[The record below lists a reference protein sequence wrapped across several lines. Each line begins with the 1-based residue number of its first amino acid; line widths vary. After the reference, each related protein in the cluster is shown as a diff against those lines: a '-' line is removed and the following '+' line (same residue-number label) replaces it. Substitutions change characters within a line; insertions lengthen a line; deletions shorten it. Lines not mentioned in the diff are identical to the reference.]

1 MATKKTA
8 TAEESVAAEIAA
20 ETVVSKKENKAAE
33 KFKVAEIMEAHKKFG
48 YAPEL
53 IAVALDGCTELTI
66 EEASTK
72 IEAFAKKGVK

>member
-8 TAEESVAAEIAA
+8 AAEKSVAAEVATEAVIS
-20 ETVVSKKENKAAE
+20 EKENTTAE